1 MRVERVQL
9 LAIAWGMNGIK
20 KRSDIVSLEGA
31 VACYLCM
38 DGIKKRS
45 DCVDQGLRGCSC
57 LGLGHHLQEELS
69 YITDGSNVRV
79 NYTGIR
85 IVSLIRLLKH
95 QTIFPC
101 KVHSLLPDSSTVDQ

>member
-1 MRVERVQL
+1 M

-45 DCVDQGLRGCSC
+45 DCVDQGLRGCGC

-69 YITDGSNVRV
+69 YIRDELHR
-79 NYTGIR
+79 
-85 IVSLIRLLKH
+85 H
-95 QTIFPC
+95 QNSFLDQTAQT
-101 KVHSLLPDSSTVDQ
+101 SDYLPL